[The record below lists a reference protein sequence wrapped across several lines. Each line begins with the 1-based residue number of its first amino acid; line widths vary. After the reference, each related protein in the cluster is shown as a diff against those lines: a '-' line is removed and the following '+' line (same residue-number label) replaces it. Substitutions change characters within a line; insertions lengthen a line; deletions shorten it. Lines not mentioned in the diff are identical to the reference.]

1 MVITTTVLSTTPIQ
15 TISFK
20 KSETNVSAATKK
32 EVQSPRIIE
41 DNYSDSTQNVT
52 WDCIYFGSYP
62 QSEITSKDGSVY
74 NKLKNAT
81 SWDNND
87 TTIDG
92 VKYRKLKGEDAI

>member
-1 MVITTTVLSTTPIQ
+1 MQLSKLCLATKKFLSAMVITTTVLSTTPIQ
-15 TISFK
+15 TINFK

-62 QSEITSKDGSVY
+62 QTEIVDKPESSGTHQKIWG
-74 NKLKNAT
+74 NKRRL
-81 SWDNND
+81 
-87 TTIDG
+87 
-92 VKYRKLKGEDAI
+92 